1 MKKYSMAALICLA
14 SSVAFC
20 QTNES
25 VIREHAKDPN
35 MLKMAAIADT
45 MLIDKKV
52 IADDSKKPQG
62 MQPDEILIISL
73 FPEASRRSD
82 SSLKGFTVKL
92 LVVYRL

>member
-1 MKKYSMAALICLA
+1 MAALICLA

-52 IADDSKKPQG
+52 IADDSKKKRPRR
-62 MQPDEILIISL
+62 EKSHK
-73 FPEASRRSD
+73 ECSRMKS
-82 SSLKGFTVKL
+82 
-92 LVVYRL
+92 